1 MKTVQFESHP
11 GDKSNTLVGFCFFL
25 LLETL
30 NMKKKDFFD
39 KRKKKDRDRH
49 RCEVSLLTDAQEQPA
64 TLTDKHE
71 DLYIKSP
78 KQK

>member
-30 NMKKKDFFD
+30 NMKKKIFLTKE
-39 KRKKKDRDRH
+39 KRKT
-49 RCEVSLLTDAQEQPA
+49 ETDIGV
-64 TLTDKHE
+64 K
-71 DLYIKSP
+71 
-78 KQK
+78 